1 MYNNKY
7 LKYKKKYLSLKAQ
20 IAGGEKTRNIADLQQ
35 TITNQE
41 FRNDIN
47 ENSLYY
53 NSTCLHTKLSDLEI
67 ARNLHKKSQAD
78 IAERERVQKRIEE
91 ISKNLN
97 VVLSD
102 QEYQQ
107 LTPDQK
113 QLGWV
118 SEWSGPSWSPD
129 KVWKRQTLQDKQAQL
144 KLTVEWRIQN
154 DPNVTLS
161 EREYKQLTPDQMRL
175 GWVAEWSGPSW
186 AQDKVWRKQTQ
197 RDVDNE
203 HNGNVRK
210 IMENIL
216 KTGSEHYITDY
227 NMRLPDFAIRNDR
240 DTYVQL
246 QKGDYDN
253 YKIYESQIRK

>member
-47 ENSLYY
+47 ENSIYY

-78 IAERERVQKRIEE
+78 NAERERIQKRIEE
-91 ISKNLN
+91 IATNPN
-97 VVLSD
+97 VILSE

-113 QLGWV
+113 QLGWI
-118 SEWSGPSWSPD
+118 SEWSGPSYNQY
-129 KVWKRQTLQDKQAQL
+129 KIWKRQTLQDKQAQL

-154 DPNVTLS
+154 DPNVILS
-161 EREYKQLTPDQMRL
+161 EQEYQQLTHEQKQL
-175 GWVAEWSGPSW
+175 GWVHEWSGSSYN
-186 AQDKVWRKQTQ
+186 QYKVWRRKTQ
-197 RDVDNE
+197 QDINND
-203 HNGNVRK
+203 HNIEVREA
-210 IMENIL
+210 MEMIL
-216 KTGSEHYITDY
+216 NRGRQYELTDY
-227 NMRLPDFAIRNDR
+227 NMKLPDFAIRNDR

-253 YKIYESQIRK
+253 YKIIESQLRK